1 MMTPLAWSSLLT
13 HNHFRRFTKKEIA
26 DANQVTEVLIA
37 ISAESR
43 NHVDFL
49 VDTAMDHGFMYQR
62 SFADLDGHQW
72 EVAWMDSSYIKPYS
86 P

>member
-13 HNHFRRFTKKEIA
+13 HNHFRQFTKKEIA

-43 NHVDFL
+43 EHVDSL
-49 VDTAMDHGFMYQR
+49 VDSAIEHGATYAEP
-62 SFADLDGHQW
+62 ADYGFCINAHLQ
-72 EVAWMDSSYIKPYS
+72 S
-86 P
+86 